1 MSIDGQETDLVSGRY
16 RVLRSYAKGG
26 LGEVFLAHDAMLD
39 RQVALKEIRRDI
51 SPNVVRNERFLLE
64 ARVTGRLEHPGIV
77 PVYDLGTHDD
87 GRAYYAMRLIKGET
101 LRAAVERFHAEPE
114 SDYTGLS
121 FHLLLSWFVSV
132 CKTMAYA
139 HSQGVLHR
147 DLKPT
152 NIMLGDF
159 GETLVVDWGLA
170 KPISGSSTAEIAG
183 GSDGQGAARGCGD
196 HHRGPGCGIAQ
207 LHEPG
212 AGRRQPGKTRPRQ
225 RHLQSRRTLY
235 VILTDRMPFEG
246 DGNLVLER
254 VRRGIFPPPQELK
267 PLVPRA
273 VQAICLKA
281 MALRPEEQYPSA
293 LDLAR
298 ELECWL
304 ADRPVAAFREPW
316 TLKARRFL
324 RQHQTFVS
332 GLAAALSVGF
342 LALGLAVPVLSYAWR
357 SEFRRREQERRRAN
371 SGRRQHENRTGAAGC
386 ALASERKADE
396 ERDRAEKALAFLVQA
411 FRLPDPSLDGRS
423 LRVAELLE
431 PPLVRWK

>member
-101 LRAAVERFHAEPE
+101 LRSAVERFHAEPE

-183 GSDGQGAARGCGD
+183 GSDGQGAAPGD
-196 HHRGPGCGIAQ
+196 AAITTAGQAVGSPSFMSPEQAAGNPERLGPASDIYN
-207 LHEPG
+207 LG
-212 AGRRQPGKTRPRQ
+212 A
-225 RHLQSRRTLY
+225 TLY

-273 VQAICLKA
+273 LQAICLKA
-281 MALRPEEQYPSA
+281 MALRPEERYPSA

-357 SEFRRREQERRRAN
+357 SEFRAREQESAERILAVGSMKTAQEQRA
-371 SGRRQHENRTGAAGC
+371 R

-431 PPLVRWK
+431 RRS